1 MHAVSVGEIVAAVRL
16 IEEIKKRTP
25 GTRVFVSTSTLAGRE
40 TAEKRL
46 AGLAAGV
53 FYAPL
58 DFVWCV
64 RRVLRRLR
72 PSVVV
77 ILETEIWPNLFR
89 EVKRLGCG
97 LILVNGRISDRALPR
112 YRRFAGIFSAP
123 LGLCDVIL
131 AQSDEMK
138 TRFVTAG
145 APSGKVRVGG
155 NLKYDFTPP
164 VIAND
169 SPVPAFLSAVH
180 GMKLWI
186 AASTSADDRIAEE
199 DSVIAAQKGMAGWR
213 LILAPRKPERFDAV
227 ADMLARSGLRWT
239 RRSEL
244 NDPAADVLLL
254 DSIGELGGLFRC
266 ADVVFMGGTLA
277 DRGGHNI
284 LEPAIFAKPVIAG
297 PHMENFREIAVDFDS
312 MQAIA
317 RIESADQLREA
328 VLRAALNEGLG
339 ERARIAAEQK
349 RGAAARAADA
359 VLTLYES
366 VYPTQRRAQPA
377 HALLWMFEQ
386 IWRIASARDRRR
398 KAGAVRRLP
407 LPVVSIGNIT
417 TGGTGKTPAV
427 IELLC
432 AFRGSKPGLLTRGH
446 GRTVRELVLFL
457 EEDENITP
465 AISGDEAQLCMREAR
480 VPIGIG
486 ADRYAVGLELI
497 ENADVQVLFLDDG
510 FQHLQLHRDFDLVLI
525 DALRPFGGGHLVPL
539 GSLREPLDGLRRA
552 SAFLITRSDQ
562 APNTRAIESVLR
574 QHNPD
579 APVFRARTVPAGWR
593 DHRGAIELNS
603 IRVKHAVAFCGL
615 GNPAAFRHTLHG
627 MGIEPV
633 GWYEFDDHHHYRP
646 VEIRRLAQH
655 ARDLGAEV
663 LLTTAKDSVNLDP
676 DYTAILGGLELCW
689 LEIRT
694 EIEGR
699 EELLRMIR
707 RL

>member
-1 MHAVSVGEIVAAVRL
+1 MGEIVATIKL
-16 IEEIKKRTP
+16 IEEIKRRTP
-25 GTRVFVSTSTLAGRE
+25 GARVFVSTSTLAGRE
-40 TAEKRL
+40 TAATRL
-46 AGLAAGV
+46 AGLAEGV

-97 LILVNGRISDRALPR
+97 LVLVNGRISDRALPR
-112 YRRFAGIFSAP
+112 YRRFARLFSAP

-131 AQSDEMK
+131 AQSEEMK
-138 TRFVTAG
+138 ARFAIAG
-145 APSGKVRVGG
+145 APPDLVRVGG

-164 VIAND
+164 AIPDD
-169 SPVPAFLSAVH
+169 SPALAFISAAR

-213 LILAPRKPERFDAV
+213 LILAPRKPDRFDAV

-239 RRSEL
+239 RRGNL
-244 NDPAADVLLL
+244 KDPDADVLLL
-254 DSIGELGGLFRC
+254 DSIGELGGLFRH

-284 LEPAIFAKPVIAG
+284 LEPAIFARPVIAG
-297 PHMENFREIAVDFDS
+297 PHMENFREIAADFER
-312 MQAIA
+312 MQAIV
-317 RIESADQLREA
+317 RIQTGDQLRDA
-328 VLRAALNEGLG
+328 VLLAALQEGLG
-339 ERARIAAEQK
+339 ERARVAAEQK

-359 VLTLYES
+359 VAALYES
-366 VYPTQRRAQPA
+366 TYPAERRAQPKY
-377 HALLWMFEQ
+377 ALLWLFEHV
-386 IWRIASARDRRR
+386 WRRGSARDRREKTAR
-398 KAGAVRRLP
+398 AARLP
-407 LPVVSIGNIT
+407 VPVVSIGNIT

-432 AFRGSKPGLLTRGH
+432 AFQYAKPGLLTRGH
-446 GRTVRELVLFL
+446 GRTVRERVLFL
-457 EEDENITP
+457 EEDKHITP
-465 AISGDEAQLCMREAR
+465 AISGDEAQLCMREAS

-486 ADRYAVGLELI
+486 ADRYSVGLELI
-497 ENADVQVLFLDDG
+497 EKTEVRVLFLDDG
-510 FQHLQLHRDFDLVLI
+510 FQHLQLHRDFDLVLV
-525 DALRPFGGGHLVPL
+525 DGLRPFGGGHLVPL
-539 GSLREPLDGLRRA
+539 GSLREPLEGLRRA
-552 SAFLITRSDQ
+552 TAFLITRSDEV
-562 APNTRAIESVLR
+562 PNTRAIESVLR
-574 QHNPD
+574 RHNPD

-593 DHRGAIELNS
+593 DHDGDVDVNS
-603 IRVKHAVAFCGL
+603 IRVKPAIAFCGL
-615 GNPAAFRHTLHG
+615 GNPAAFRHTLRR
-627 MGIEPV
+627 MRIEPV
-633 GWYEFDDHHHYRP
+633 EWYEFDDHHQYRP
-646 VEIRRLAQH
+646 QEIRRLARH
-655 ARDLGAEV
+655 ARDVGAEV

-676 DYTAILGGLELCW
+676 DYPAIVKEIQLCW
-689 LEIRT
+689 LDIRT

-707 RL
+707 KVI